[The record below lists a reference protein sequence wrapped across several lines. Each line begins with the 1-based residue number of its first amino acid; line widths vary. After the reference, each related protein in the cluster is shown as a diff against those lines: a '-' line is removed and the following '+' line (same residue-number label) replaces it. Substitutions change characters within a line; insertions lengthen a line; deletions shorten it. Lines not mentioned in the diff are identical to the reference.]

1 MVTDILLAPPL
12 AFALFVLIS
21 FTIDRVGN
29 TIASD
34 RADAGEAFRT
44 AWASGEEPPESQGR
58 PRYRLYHVGIGFT
71 IIHVAVLL
79 VATIPIDANGAIL
92 GVPLLAVVGLAL
104 FAIVDAGRPQPG
116 R

>member
-1 MVTDILLAPPL
+1 MG
-12 AFALFVLIS
+12 
-21 FTIDRVGN
+21 DR
-29 TIASD
+29 IASD
-34 RADAGEAFRT
+34 REKTDDEFRT
-44 AWASGEEPPESQGR
+44 AWASGEEPPSSQGQ

-79 VATIPIDANGAIL
+79 VATIPLDANGALL

-104 FAIVDAGRPQPG
+104 FAIVEAGRPQPG